1 MNAWPRVL
9 QAPSQLHLLMNVS
22 KSLCCKAEGRGVVER
37 LQPHEAFP
45 GPPVRWRS
53 ARGRCCSSGRTR
65 QLAAFEQSTGVP
77 GRTGCPVWSRVGL
90 QARRAVPSRFQS
102 CGFTLCRANSAMNTL
117 PFSQAEKPMQ
127 AFLSAPVVAL
137 VRVKAQASNPSIER
151 TCQGPLRA
159 PCPAAHVER

>member
-1 MNAWPRVL
+1 MHAWPRLL
-9 QAPSQLHLLMNVS
+9 QTPSQLHLLVNAS
-22 KSLCCKAEGRGVVER
+22 KSLCCEAEGRGVMEA
-37 LQPHEAFP
+37 HESSP

-53 ARGRCCSSGRTR
+53 ALGRCCSSGRTR
-65 QLAAFEQSTGVP
+65 QLAAFEQSTGAQE
-77 GRTGCPVWSRVGL
+77 RTGRPVWPRVGL

-159 PCPAAHVER
+159 PCPAAHVGR